1 MRDMKVEWQSLPAL
15 WRGLSGGSAG
25 FQAGIRA
32 VVRPTGTADVNNAG
46 RNAVVA
52 G

>member
-1 MRDMKVEWQSLPAL
+1 MKVELQSLPAL
-15 WRGLSGGSAG
+15 WRGLSGGNAG

-32 VVRPTGTADVNNAG
+32 AVRATGTADVNNAG